1 MIVALS
7 INAFSQIPTNG
18 LVGYWPFSGNAN
30 DASGNGNNGVVSG
43 ATLTT
48 DRFGNPNSAY
58 SFNGLTN
65 IIKVSGLSSAM
76 HLNAYS
82 GSFSVVLWVK
92 ATTQTTSSRI
102 FEHDDNNSGWP
113 FSFMVSG
120 TPYTSVAMNS
130 YDGTNNPMATVTNV
144 LDNNWHMLT
153 LIVNHT
159 TDSLYGF
166 LDNSLQAQ
174 VLNTLTSGNSL
185 SDTLSI
191 GNRRN
196 LNRGL
201 NGLIDDIRVYNRVLS
216 KSEVSIIY
224 NEVVTGV
231 NLISDPSK
239 INIYPNPTK
248 DYIIIE
254 CGNYSNFTDNSIKII
269 NPLGQIVLSTPIN
282 QRQFY
287 VDLTSL
293 KSKGIY
299 FVQVSDSYNKIIETR
314 KLIVQ

>member
-43 ATLTT
+43 ATLTN

-92 ATTQTTSSRI
+92 ASTQTTSSRI

-120 TPYTSVAMNS
+120 TPYTSVALNS

-144 LDNNWHMLT
+144 LDNNWHMVT
-153 LIVNHT
+153 MIVNHT

-166 LDNSLQAQ
+166 LDNTLQAQ
-174 VLNTLTSGNSL
+174 ILNTLTSGNSL

-216 KSEVSIIY
+216 KNEVNIIY
-224 NEVVTGV
+224 NEVITGV
-231 NLISDPSK
+231 NFMSDKNK
-239 INIYPNPTK
+239 INIYPNPSN
-248 DYIIIE
+248 DHIIID
-254 CGNYSNFTDNSIKII
+254 CGNYSNLTGNSIRII
-269 NPLGQIVLSTPIN
+269 NSLGQIVLSTLIN
-282 QRQFY
+282 QQQI
-287 VDLTSL
+287 VIDLSSL
-293 KSKGIY
+293 KCKGLN
-299 FVQVSDSYNKIIETR
+299 FVQISDSQNNIIDTR
-314 KLIVQ
+314 KLIIQ

>member
-43 ATLTT
+43 ATLTN

-92 ATTQTTSSRI
+92 ASTQTTSSRI

-120 TPYTSVAMNS
+120 TPYTSVSLNS

-144 LDNNWHMLT
+144 LDNNWHMVT

-166 LDNSLQAQ
+166 LDNTLQAQ

-216 KSEVSIIY
+216 KSEVNIIF
-224 NEVVTGV
+224 NEVITGV
-231 NLISDPSK
+231 NFINDQNK

-248 DYIIIE
+248 DFINID
-254 CGNYSNFTDNSIKII
+254 CGNYSNLTGNSIKII
-269 NPLGQIVLSTPIN
+269 NALGQIVLSTSIN
-282 QRQFY
+282 QQQSII
-287 VDLTSL
+287 DLSNI
-293 KSKGIY
+293 KSKGLY
-299 FVQVSDSYNKIIETR
+299 FIQVSNSQSNIITERKII
-314 KLIVQ
+314 LQ